1 MSSRENYKNQ
11 KSEKKPHKITCA
23 IVLVVVVGL
32 LVLGGIFSH
41 QLEVF
46 TSDFLANIRYS
57 GSPEIAKIA
66 DSLKLTDHGRF
77 VFGATNPVVE
87 DRDSFNVH
95 CDSYDEET
103 SMLGCYGGNRI
114 YVYNVTADELAGIKE
129 STAAHELMHAVW
141 ERLGSGEKDELS
153 KVMIDEYNRGD
164 AHERL
169 KKELEKYSE
178 DEIVDELHS
187 RFATE
192 VKNLPEKLEEHYAKY
207 FKDQDAVVVFYE
219 NYREPFEKLDAEF
232 QKLSDELNEIKQ
244 EYDEKESAYVTR
256 SEKFSREVDEFNNCA
271 DTLGC
276 FSSQAAFNS
285 RRAELLNEQAAL
297 ENMYNDLAIVVDKY
311 NAKVDEYN
319 NSILRGEKL
328 DSKMNSN
335 KVEEI

>member
-1 MSSRENYKNQ
+1 MNNGREDYKNGK
-11 KSEKKPHKITCA
+11 KSHKITGVFI
-23 IVLVVVVGL
+23 IVVIVGL

-46 TSDFLANIRYS
+46 TSDLLSNMHYS
-57 GSPEIAKIA
+57 GSPEIAAIA

-95 CDSYDEET
+95 CNSYDEET
-103 SMLGCYGGNRI
+103 SMLGCYGGSKI
-114 YVYNVTADELAGIKE
+114 YVYNVTAGELAGIKE

-153 KVMIDEYNRGD
+153 KVMLDEYNNG
-164 AHERL
+164 AEHERL
-169 KKELEKYSE
+169 KKELEKYDE

-192 VKNLPEKLEEHYAKY
+192 VKKLPEKLEEHYAKY

-232 QKLSDELNEIKQ
+232 QKLSGELEEIKQ

-256 SEKFSREVDEFNNCA
+256 SEKFSRTVDEFNSCA

-297 ENMYNDLAIVVDKY
+297 EGMYNELAVVVDKY